1 MQTHRRTF
9 LLGGLG
15 GASALLLGACA
26 ESSSDAAG
34 GVGVQEAE
42 GGTPEFDAQ
51 LLNEALRLEM
61 AAIAAYQ
68 GGARLLRGDAAAL
81 ATRFLDHER
90 QHAARLEQA
99 IRQAGGEPVRIEE
112 PGAELPEIRSPREF
126 LEFAVEAEGEAV
138 FAYRELV
145 PQLSQPRL
153 RGEIASILTNEAQHA
168 AALRLQLGQPAVPE
182 AIVTGVAE

>member
-1 MQTHRRTF
+1 MRSQRRTF

-34 GVGVQEAE
+34 GVGVQEAQ
-42 GGTPEFDAQ
+42 GGTPAFDAG
-51 LLNEALRLEM
+51 LLNEALTLEM
-61 AAIAAYQ
+61 TAIAAYE
-68 GGARLLRGDAAAL
+68 GGARLLTGQAAAL
-81 ATRFLDHER
+81 ATQFLDHER

-99 IRQAGGEPVRIEE
+99 IRAAGAEPVRIEE
-112 PGAELPEIRSPREF
+112 PGAELPDIRTPRGF

-138 FAYRELV
+138 FAYTEILPR
-145 PQLSQPRL
+145 LSQPRL

-168 AALRLQLGQPAVPE
+168 AALRLQLGQPAAPDAV
-182 AIVTGVAE
+182 VTGVG

>member
-1 MQTHRRTF
+1 MQTQRRRF

-34 GVGVQEAE
+34 GFGVQEAK
-42 GGTPEFDAQ
+42 GGTPQFDAG

-61 AAIAAYQ
+61 TAIAAYE
-68 GGARLLRGDAAAL
+68 GGARLLTGDAAIL

-99 IRQAGGEPVRIEE
+99 IQRAGAEPERVDE
-112 PGAELPEIRSPREF
+112 PGAELPDIRTPRQF

-138 FAYRELV
+138 FTYTEILPR
-145 PQLSQPRL
+145 LSQPRL
-153 RGEIASILTNEAQHA
+153 RGEIAAILTNEAQHA
-168 AALRLQLGQPAVPE
+168 AALRLQLGEPAAPE
-182 AIVTGVAE
+182 AVVTGVT

>member
-1 MQTHRRTF
+1 MQTQRRRF

-15 GASALLLGACA
+15 GASAVLLGACA

-34 GVGVQEAE
+34 GIGVQEAD
-42 GGTPEFDAQ
+42 GGTPEFDAM

-61 AAIAAYQ
+61 TAIAAYE
-68 GGARLLRGDAAAL
+68 GGARLLTGDAATL
-81 ATRFLDHER
+81 AIRFLDHER

-99 IRQAGGEPVRIEE
+99 IQRAGAEPVRSEE
-112 PGAELPEIRSPREF
+112 PGAELPEITTPRQF

-138 FAYRELV
+138 FTYTELL

-168 AALRLQLGQPAVPE
+168 AALRLQLGQPAAPD
-182 AIVTGVAE
+182 ALVTGVA